1 MERVRVDDA
10 GVILSRTVVGK
21 GSFGTHKSTFMAKKQ
36 KGKRKE
42 KPKEEVAEEE
52 RGETEV
58 SALALRIDQNMGE
71 AIRKV
76 EEMAIEPPCIYQ
88 SGIGLHVRDVKMF
101 LKSSLAHPVSQE
113 NEVCQGFGQKEV
125 LQLLVAIFPEE
136 QALVR
141 TVIQI

>member
-1 MERVRVDDA
+1 MA
-10 GVILSRTVVGK
+10 K
-21 GSFGTHKSTFMAKKQ
+21 HKKKQ
-36 KGKRKE
+36 KGKGKE
-42 KPKEEVAEEE
+42 KQKAAEVVEEE

-58 SALALRIDQNMGE
+58 SVLALRIDRNMGE

-76 EEMAIEPPCIYQ
+76 EEMAIEPPFIYR

-113 NEVCQGFGQKEV
+113 NEGFGHKEV
-125 LQLLVAIFPEE
+125 LQLLMALLPEE

-141 TVIQI
+141 TVI